1 MTLKELKIIAKQYDI
16 PVFLRKNSGRRDG
29 GSTNGNSIW
38 LYPTNKPWVREMS
51 FWHELGHIMLE
62 REVGK
67 SWGYTMSTVSAEGA
81 AWEIGLKFA
90 AQHDRV
96 WKFHSKE
103 LEWARKQLASYVGG
117 EYDFLPYR
125 TNQLGKARN
134 IDGQDKLGK

>member
-1 MTLKELKIIAKQYDI
+1 
-16 PVFLRKNSGRRDG
+16 
-29 GSTNGNSIW
+29 
-38 LYPTNKPWVREMS
+38 
-51 FWHELGHIMLE
+51 MLE